1 MDKVWDMMKRVVQDV
16 TPRCFASSSKWMEL
30 PFAER
35 KKKTV
40 EERFGRGKWGFG
52 TRHVK
57 SDIFIGNQMKTLSR
71 RLIIGLWGSAETP
84 CCLQTGE
91 GHW

>member
-35 KKKTV
+35 KKKLW
-40 EERFGRGKWGFG
+40 RNGLGG
-52 TRHVK
+52 
-57 SDIFIGNQMKTLSR
+57 GNGGSVLDMLS
-71 RLIIGLWGSAETP
+71 LTYL
-84 CCLQTGE
+84 
-91 GHW
+91 

>member
-35 KKKTV
+35 KKKKLW
-40 EERFGRGKWGFG
+40 RNGLGG
-52 TRHVK
+52 
-57 SDIFIGNQMKTLSR
+57 GNGGSVLDMLS
-71 RLIIGLWGSAETP
+71 LTYL
-84 CCLQTGE
+84 
-91 GHW
+91 

>member
-1 MDKVWDMMKRVVQDV
+1 MGHDEKRVVQDV

-35 KKKTV
+35 KKKNCGGTV
-40 EERFGRGKWGFG
+40 WGGKWGFSTG
-52 TRHVK
+52 HVK

-84 CCLQTGE
+84 CHLQTGE